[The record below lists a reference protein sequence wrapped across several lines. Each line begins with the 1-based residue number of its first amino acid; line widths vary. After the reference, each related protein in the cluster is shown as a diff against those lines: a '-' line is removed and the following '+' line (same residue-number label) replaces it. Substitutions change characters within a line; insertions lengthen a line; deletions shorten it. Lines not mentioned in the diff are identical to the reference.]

1 MSNRDNRM
9 NVPIIRFQEFD
20 GEWKTSRLSKCL
32 TISNVKNSNNYF
44 RKDDVLSVS
53 DDDGVV
59 NQIIL
64 LGRSYAGKS
73 VSNYSVLK
81 TNQIVYTKSPL
92 KSKPYGIIKVNKGL
106 TGIVSVLY
114 AVYDAKD
121 GVDPEYIHYYF
132 DPAYRIN
139 KYLAPLVNKGAKNT
153 MNISDKEVLSG
164 QIFIPTKEEQKAI
177 AQYFRNLDSL
187 IQTMEKK
194 IASLRQVKEASL
206 QAMFPAEGETV
217 PKVRFKGFEEE
228 WELARLSNLYEK
240 VCEKND
246 LSYGAD
252 KIISVANMYFQNTDS
267 KQTSFS
273 DEEYMRSY
281 NIMKLGDIAFEGNK
295 SKNFSYGRFVENT
308 IGDGIVS
315 HVFTVLR
322 PINQY
327 DIFFWKYYINNENT
341 MRNVLR
347 KCTKAS
353 TMMNDLVINDFLK
366 ETIRIPSLKEQ
377 QRIGA
382 YFNALD
388 KQITI
393 QTQHLE
399 KLKQIKSACLDA
411 MFV

>member
-1 MSNRDNRM
+1 M
-9 NVPIIRFQEFD
+9 NVPRIRFKGFN
-20 GEWKTSRLSKCL
+20 GEWGKVKLS
-32 TISNVKNSNNYF
+32 
-44 RKDDVLSVS
+44 DVALEF
-53 DDDGVV
+53 
-59 NQIIL
+59 
-64 LGRSYAGKS
+64 K
-73 VSNYSVLK
+73 
-81 TNQIVYTKSPL
+81 
-92 KSKPYGIIKVNKGL
+92 YGINAPAKQ
-106 TGIVSVLY
+106 
-114 AVYDAKD
+114 YDGK
-121 GVDPEYIHYYF
+121 
-132 DPAYRIN
+132 N
-139 KYLAPLVNKGAKNT
+139 KYLRITDIDDDSHLFLQDNVSSPDCDLSICQDCLMAQGDIVIARTGATVGKSYAYD
-153 MNISDKEVLSG
+153 ISDGIVYFAGFLIRIRFCESVSHKFIYLTTLLQSFKRYIKIVSQRSG
-164 QIFIPTKEEQKAI
+164 QPGVNTSELKNYCISLPSQQQEQQTI
-177 AQYFRNLDSL
+177 SQYFRNLDSL
-187 IQTMEKK
+187 IQATEKK
-194 IASLRQVKEASL
+194 IASLKQVKEASL
-206 QAMFPAEGETV
+206 QAMFPVEGETV

-228 WELARLSNLYEK
+228 WGLVRFCNLYKK

-267 KQTSFS
+267 KQTSIS

-347 KCTKAS
+347 KSTKAS

-393 QTQHLE
+393 QTQRFK

>member
-1 MSNRDNRM
+1 M

-20 GEWKTSRLSKCL
+20 GEWKMSRLSECL
-32 TISNVKNSNNYF
+32 TISNEKNSNNYF

-177 AQYFRNLDSL
+177 AQYLRNLDSL
-187 IQTMEKK
+187 IQTTEKK
-194 IASLRQVKEASL
+194 IASLKQVKEASL

-217 PKVRFKGFEEE
+217 PKVRFKGFEGE
-228 WELARLSNLYEK
+228 WELVKFSNLYEK

-252 KIISVANMYFQNTDS
+252 KIISVANMHFLNTGL
-267 KQTSFS
+267 KQTSIS

-281 NIMKLGDIAFEGNK
+281 NIMKLGDIAFEGHK

-366 ETIRIPSLKEQ
+366 ETILIPSLKEQ
-377 QRIGA
+377 QRIGV

-388 KQITI
+388 KQITT
-393 QTQHLE
+393 QTQRLE

>member
-20 GEWKTSRLSKCL
+20 GEWKMSRLSECL
-32 TISNVKNSNNYF
+32 TISNEKNSNNYF

-177 AQYFRNLDSL
+177 AQYLRNLDSL
-187 IQTMEKK
+187 IQTTEKK
-194 IASLRQVKEASL
+194 IASLKQVKEASL

-217 PKVRFKGFEEE
+217 PKVRFKGFEGE
-228 WELARLSNLYEK
+228 WELVKFSNLYEK

-252 KIISVANMYFQNTDS
+252 KIISVANMHFLNTGL
-267 KQTSFS
+267 KQTSIS

-281 NIMKLGDIAFEGNK
+281 NIMKLGDIAFEGHK

-366 ETIRIPSLKEQ
+366 ETILIPSLKEQ
-377 QRIGA
+377 QRIGV

-388 KQITI
+388 KQITT
-393 QTQHLE
+393 QTQRLE

>member
-1 MSNRDNRM
+1 M

-20 GEWKTSRLSKCL
+20 GEWKMSRLSECL
-32 TISNVKNSNNYF
+32 TISNEKNSNNYF

-177 AQYFRNLDSL
+177 AQYLRNLDSL
-187 IQTMEKK
+187 IQTTEKK
-194 IASLRQVKEASL
+194 IASLKQVKEASL

-217 PKVRFKGFEEE
+217 PKVRFKGFEGE
-228 WELARLSNLYEK
+228 WEVEQASTIFKTYNERNHPELPVLSAFQDIRGMAIRTDNGYEISHDKRNEVTYKVVRPGQFVMHLRSFQGGFAHSAVTGITSPAYTILGFKTPSMHNDYFWKIVFMSQIFINRLKTITYGIRDGRSISFQEFERLSFLVPNVKEQ
-240 VCEKND
+240 
-246 LSYGAD
+246 D
-252 KIISVANMYFQNTDS
+252 KIAEFIHRLNDKVEL
-267 KQTSFS
+267 
-273 DEEYMRSY
+273 EE
-281 NIMKLGDIAFEGNK
+281 
-295 SKNFSYGRFVENT
+295 
-308 IGDGIVS
+308 
-315 HVFTVLR
+315 LR
-322 PINQY
+322 
-327 DIFFWKYYINNENT
+327 
-341 MRNVLR
+341 
-347 KCTKAS
+347 
-353 TMMNDLVINDFLK
+353 LK
-366 ETIRIPSLKEQ
+366 
-377 QRIGA
+377 
-382 YFNALD
+382 
-388 KQITI
+388 
-393 QTQHLE
+393 

>member
-1 MSNRDNRM
+1 M

-20 GEWKTSRLSKCL
+20 GEWKMSRLSECL
-32 TISNVKNSNNYF
+32 TISNEKNSNNYF

-177 AQYFRNLDSL
+177 AQYLRNLDSL
-187 IQTMEKK
+187 IQTTEKK
-194 IASLRQVKEASL
+194 IASLKQVKEASL

-217 PKVRFKGFEEE
+217 PKVRFKGFEGE
-228 WELARLSNLYEK
+228 WKKEKLSKYAKRITRKNSNLATTLP
-240 VCEKND
+240 VTISSVN
-246 LSYGAD
+246 G
-252 KIISVANMYFQNTDS
+252 IIS
-267 KQTSFS
+267 QTSFFNNVVAGS
-273 DEEYMRSY
+273 NLKGYYLIKKGEFAY
-281 NIMKLGDIAFEGNK
+281 NK
-295 SKNFSYGRFVENT
+295 SYSNGYPWGSVKRLEKYEMGALSTLYIVFELNAFISQEYALSFFETNLWHREVSIRAAEGARNHGLLNISADDFFDINIIVPTEIAEQEKIASY
-308 IGDGIVS
+308 
-315 HVFTVLR
+315 FT
-322 PINQY
+322 
-327 DIFFWKYYINNENT
+327 
-341 MRNVLR
+341 
-347 KCTKAS
+347 
-353 TMMNDLVINDFLK
+353 
-366 ETIRIPSLKEQ
+366 
-377 QRIGA
+377 
-382 YFNALD
+382 ALD
-388 KQITI
+388 KQITT
-393 QTQHLE
+393 QTQRLE

>member
-1 MSNRDNRM
+1 M

-267 KQTSFS
+267 KQTSIS

-281 NIMKLGDIAFEGNK
+281 NIMKLGDIAFEGHK

>member
-267 KQTSFS
+267 KQTSIS

-281 NIMKLGDIAFEGNK
+281 NIMKLGDIAFEGHK